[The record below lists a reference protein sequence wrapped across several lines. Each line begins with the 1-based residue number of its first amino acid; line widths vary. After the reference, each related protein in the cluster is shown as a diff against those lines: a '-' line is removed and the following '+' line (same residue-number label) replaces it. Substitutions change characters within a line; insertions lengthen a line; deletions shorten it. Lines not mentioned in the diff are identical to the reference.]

1 MTILQQ
7 INRLEERVLDTNDTI
22 ELILIRKQLDRLA
35 EQLAEAR

>member
-7 INRLEERVLDTNDTI
+7 INRLEERVLDTNDTV